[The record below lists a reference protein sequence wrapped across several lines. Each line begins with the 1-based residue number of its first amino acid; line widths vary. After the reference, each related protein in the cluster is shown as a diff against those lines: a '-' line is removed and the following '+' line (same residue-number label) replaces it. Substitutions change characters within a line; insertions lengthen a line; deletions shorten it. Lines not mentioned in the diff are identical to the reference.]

1 MQNFNLPY
9 FSTTIA
15 DFWRRWHISLSTWFR
30 DYLYIP
36 LGGNRRGNIR
46 TYVNL
51 LITMLICGLWHGA
64 AGTFIVWG
72 LMHGLMLCL
81 SRLTLKFR
89 DDLYALL
96 GVPSK
101 VVRCIRIIITYHIVC
116 LLWVFFRANSVA
128 DGIYIIKNLFNGWPT
143 IFIDAVAMSYGIL
156 GIIFLLFVQIIQLF
170 NAQKPID
177 KILTA
182 WPPGA
187 RWAFYYIVIFST
199 ILFGV
204 DGKSQFIY
212 FQF

>member
-1 MQNFNLPY
+1 
-9 FSTTIA
+9 
-15 DFWRRWHISLSTWFR
+15 
-30 DYLYIP
+30 
-36 LGGNRRGNIR
+36 
-46 TYVNL
+46 
-51 LITMLICGLWHGA
+51 MLICGLWHGA
-64 AGTFIVWG
+64 AGTFILWG
-72 LMHGLMLCL
+72 LLHGLMLCL

-96 GVPSK
+96 GVPSSI
-101 VVRCIRIIITYHIVC
+101 VRFIRIIITYHIVC

-128 DGIYIIKNLFNGWPT
+128 DGIYIIKNIFNGWPN
-143 IFIDAVAMSYGIL
+143 IFIDAVAMSYGII
-156 GIIFLLFVQIIQLF
+156 GIIFLLLVQIYQLF

-182 WPPGA
+182 WPLGA
-187 RWAFYYIVIFST
+187 RWAFYYIVIFSI